1 MNRVVNL
8 YTDVG
13 DLLKCLYDIHLLAA
27 RQDVEMW
34 AQALSLAR
42 ARGLCGVLLS
52 GLDAAQAALGTAV
65 PVSVRT
71 ALVAAAP
78 AERLEMAR
86 LHDWSYMQWRSAAAL
101 PPGARLRW
109 LWGRLLPDAGFLRS
123 TYGADASLPRLWWCH
138 VRRLLVRLSATRA
151 PSSPPDEGA

>member
-1 MNRVVNL
+1 M
-8 YTDVG
+8 
-13 DLLKCLYDIHLLAA
+13 AA
-27 RQDVEMW
+27 RLVVEMW

-109 LWGRLLPDAGFLRS
+109 LWGRLLPDVEYLRS
-123 TYGADASLPRLWWCH
+123 AHGADASVPVLWWRQG
-138 VRRLLVRLSATRA
+138 RRLLARLFVARAPSASS
-151 PSSPPDEGA
+151 PSSPPDDRL